1 MNEMLH
7 LKKKIREEILCKRK
21 QLSNKDV
28 EMRSEKVCKN
38 LFTLDEFKE
47 CNNALIFVS
56 MPGEVET
63 NELFRIGFDS
73 GKVLAVPIVR
83 KEKDALLLLA
93 VLSESHIEELL
104 SGVNV
109 NCSKNWFRSK
119 FGILEPRKKS
129 FETIS
134 IQEID
139 LIVVPGLGF
148 DRSGM
153 RLGFGGGHYDRLL
166 AKRKK
171 PSSAIAV
178 SFDFQIYPYI
188 PHNAHD
194 QRVDLIVTD
203 NEVIKPNVT
212 ECKNNAEMSLPS

>member
-7 LKKKIREEILCKRK
+7 LKGKIREEISCKRK

-28 EMRSEKVCKN
+28 NLRSEMVCKH
-38 LFTLDEFKE
+38 LSALEEFKE
-47 CNNALIFVS
+47 CNTALIFVS
-56 MPGEVET
+56 MPGEVKT
-63 NELFRIGFDS
+63 NDLFRIGFDT
-73 GKVLAVPIVR
+73 GKVMAVPIVR
-83 KEKDALLLLA
+83 KEKDELLLLA

-109 NCSKNWFRSK
+109 NCSTNWFRSK
-119 FGILEPRKKS
+119 FGILEPRKTS

-134 IQEID
+134 IPEID

-148 DRSGM
+148 DRGGM

-166 AKRKK
+166 AKRKE
-171 PSSAIAV
+171 SSNAIAV
-178 SFDFQIYPYI
+178 SFDFQICPYI

-194 QRVDLIVTD
+194 QRVDKIVTD
-203 NEVIKPNVT
+203 REVIKPNLGSDH
-212 ECKNNAEMSLPS
+212 KLDKIIN